1 MILPPPLFNKEK
13 MSFLSRSG
21 SSHHL
26 HDDEWVLRVRQA
38 LACHKDAGTL
48 LLSQPGCVEWCFP
61 GSSFV
66 RSLTKESE
74 KEWGTSVLGRDTKQW
89 TTTLAETL
97 LKEVLVLTGEEPQR
111 GSFLMKNGKRLRPDW
126 VTAGSV
132 FECKARTYT
141 IPGTAGEKI
150 FAVPVKYGDIP
161 REYKMSLA
169 IVLVA
174 YQEEEAADHFS
185 LFEDGTETYLSRQ
198 KMLWEEN
205 DTRYVRFT
213 DMLKRLCEELKSDST

>member
-1 MILPPPLFNKEK
+1 
-13 MSFLSRSG
+13 MSFLSSSG
-21 SSHHL
+21 RHR
-26 HDDEWVLRVRQA
+26 HDDEWVLKVRQV

-48 LLSQPGCVEWCFP
+48 LLSKPGCVEWCFP

-66 RSLTKESE
+66 KSLTKESE
-74 KEWGTSVLGRDTKQW
+74 KEWGTEVLGRDTKQW

-97 LKEVLVLTGEEPQR
+97 LKEVLVLTGKNPQR
-111 GSFLMKNGKRLRPDW
+111 GSFSMKNGKRLRPDW
-126 VTAGSV
+126 ETEDSV

-150 FAVPVKYGDIP
+150 FAVPIKYGEIP
-161 REYKMSLA
+161 REYKISLV

-174 YQEEEAADHFS
+174 YQEEEAVGSFS
-185 LFEDGTETYLSRQ
+185 LFENEVGTHLSRQ

-205 DTRYVRFT
+205 HTRYVRFT
-213 DMLKRLCEELKSDST
+213 DMLKQLCEK

>member
-1 MILPPPLFNKEK
+1 

-26 HDDEWVLRVRQA
+26 HDDEWVLKVRQA

-48 LLSQPGCVEWCFP
+48 LLSKPGCVEWCFP

-66 RSLTKESE
+66 KSLTKESE
-74 KEWGTSVLGRDTKQW
+74 KEWGTKVLGRDTKQW

-97 LKEVLVLTGEEPQR
+97 LKEVLVLTGEKPQR
-111 GSFLMKNGKRLRPDW
+111 GSFQMKNGKRLRPDW
-126 VTAGSV
+126 VTADSV

-141 IPGTAGEKI
+141 TPGTAGEKI
-150 FAVPVKYGDIP
+150 FAVPVKYGEIP
-161 REYKMSLA
+161 REYKISLA

-174 YQEEEAADHFS
+174 YQEKEATDSFS

-198 KMLWEEN
+198 KTLWKEN

-213 DMLKRLCEELKSDST
+213 DMLKRLCED